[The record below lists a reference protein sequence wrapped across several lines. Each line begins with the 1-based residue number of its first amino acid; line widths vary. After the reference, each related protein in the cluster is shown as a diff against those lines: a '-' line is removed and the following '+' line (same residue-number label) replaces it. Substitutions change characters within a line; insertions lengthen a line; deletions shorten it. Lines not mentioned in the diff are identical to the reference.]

1 MVKIYFIFPI
11 TGVKL
16 DREFINELET
26 TQSRC
31 IIYTQFNFFFFCI
44 FFFSLHS
51 LDKKFRVLYIL
62 YTFSE
67 IHNNYDNV
75 INSRR

>member
-44 FFFSLHS
+44 FFFP
-51 LDKKFRVLYIL
+51 YIL
-62 YTFSE
+62 WIKSLGSCIYY
-67 IHNNYDNV
+67 IHFQRY
-75 INSRR
+75 ITTMIML